1 MARAVVGALL
11 NGGIRR
17 GEQQRLGALHHALR
31 RQECEVAA
39 EHVARLG
46 PTEIGPGLLHVGP
59 GVAGV
64 REGAEEIA
72 AELQLETVDGF
83 HALRGAITPALL
95 ISTSIGAPSA
105 RSPSANRRTLA
116 RSARSIHRTSSD
128 ASSTSRRMS
137 DAAAWPFCSLRTAMT
152 TCAPAAESRR
162 VASFGELRVHEAVLL
177 ELCTTATAAW
187 LDELE
192 PALAGV
198 IGSGEPV
205 SVRADRLAAAL
216 ATSLAAHP
224 VLCDLIS
231 AQAGVLEHNI
241 STAAVRIN
249 IANVER
255 LAEIVLR
262 HLPEP
267 GVGNAGTFTALAAML
282 TASVWT
288 HSHPPPAV
296 VAAYEADPSLAR
308 HRLDFTEALRD
319 SLDVILAGL
328 LARRD

>member
-1 MARAVVGALL
+1 M
-11 NGGIRR
+11 
-17 GEQQRLGALHHALR
+17 
-31 RQECEVAA
+31 
-39 EHVARLG
+39 
-46 PTEIGPGLLHVGP
+46 
-59 GVAGV
+59 
-64 REGAEEIA
+64 
-72 AELQLETVDGF
+72 
-83 HALRGAITPALL
+83 
-95 ISTSIGAPSA
+95 
-105 RSPSANRRTLA
+105 
-116 RSARSIHRTSSD
+116 
-128 ASSTSRRMS
+128 
-137 DAAAWPFCSLRTAMT
+137 
-152 TCAPAAESRR
+152 
-162 VASFGELRVHEAVLL
+162 
-177 ELCTTATAAW
+177 
-187 LDELE
+187 
-192 PALAGV
+192 

-224 VLCDLIS
+224 ALCDLIS

-241 STAAVRIN
+241 STAAVLGYKRIN

-262 HLPEP
+262 HLPEL

-308 HRLDFTEALRD
+308 YRLNFTEALRD

>member
-1 MARAVVGALL
+1 M
-11 NGGIRR
+11 
-17 GEQQRLGALHHALR
+17 
-31 RQECEVAA
+31 
-39 EHVARLG
+39 
-46 PTEIGPGLLHVGP
+46 
-59 GVAGV
+59 
-64 REGAEEIA
+64 
-72 AELQLETVDGF
+72 
-83 HALRGAITPALL
+83 
-95 ISTSIGAPSA
+95 
-105 RSPSANRRTLA
+105 
-116 RSARSIHRTSSD
+116 
-128 ASSTSRRMS
+128 
-137 DAAAWPFCSLRTAMT
+137 
-152 TCAPAAESRR
+152 
-162 VASFGELRVHEAVLL
+162 
-177 ELCTTATAAW
+177 
-187 LDELE
+187 
-192 PALAGV
+192 
-198 IGSGEPV
+198 
-205 SVRADRLAAAL
+205 RADRLAAAL

-241 STAAVRIN
+241 STAAVLGYKRIN

-296 VAAYEADPSLAR
+296 VVAAYEADPSLAR
-308 HRLDFTEALRD
+308 YRLDFTEALRD